1 MVMGYSI
8 IMIECASIDIFTLMC
23 SFIVQYFEIYIL
35 SINFEL
41 YQIFVNFNISPIM
54 QRITKIIGVVLLLF
68 ISYSAFSQDSATT
81 TTRPK
86 VGLVLSGGG
95 AKGAAHI
102 GVLKYI
108 EEAGIPI
115 DYIAG
120 TSRGSIVGGMYALG
134 YSADEILE
142 IISSVDWDRL
152 ISNTVDRQK
161 ISFARKVEQGTQ
173 LITVPFSLKTRKE
186 DLQSISFRN
195 SLPSGIV
202 SGDNLINLFNSLS
215 VGYSDSLSF
224 SELPIPFV
232 CIATNMLS
240 GEADVLDRGDFTRS
254 LRASMAIPILFDP
267 IKMRNTLYV
276 DGGLTS
282 NFPAEQCRAMG
293 ADYIIG
299 VSMSPGLEDNPDNLS
314 SLLPQIKQLKEII
327 TDKDFERYHEHCD
340 IFISPD
346 LKGVGMLSFDAES
359 VARVTES
366 GYEAAAAMSA
376 EFEALKEQILAQS
389 EGVDREEVP
398 AHKKAINIIENRVMV
413 SKIELVGVNEQ
424 IERWM
429 RRACTVHE
437 GDYVCKDDIDES
449 VSIYYGTGSYE
460 SITYTLHEDSST
472 PGGYILRFRFEDKPP
487 HNVGLGFRFDTQDML
502 SVLLRFGINNNRM
515 SGFKANLDTKL
526 GGNQWL
532 NLNLSYGHMLYPR
545 INVAYNFRNSELD
558 VYDMDKLDMNQKF
571 LQHQFRVYLSENYSR
586 TFSIG
591 VGLELEVLTPKKVL
605 YLMYDTVDADYN
617 SVNTLGTFAYL
628 CYDNLNKNRFPTRG
642 IKGRVDFT
650 WKDSIFKSG
659 DIRTLH
665 FGSLVFGLEGYV
677 PVIENRF
684 VIVPQ
689 LYGSFLFGK
698 GAVNGAAGA
707 WNPIFQ
713 GPVPMFPYMNNMI
726 GGVEMGR
733 HIDHQLPFIGLNKT
747 SFAFNNVAILR
758 ADMRVR
764 VYKNHYLTAMVNY
777 ARSGIDIKNF
787 FNEQEPLLWDS
798 LYDYNASN
806 WWGAGIRYSI
816 DTKVGPIN
824 FDISSSNISKKV
836 NLYFSFGYYF

>member
-1 MVMGYSI
+1 MRR
-8 IMIECASIDIFTLMC
+8 ID
-23 SFIVQYFEIYIL
+23 
-35 SINFEL
+35 
-41 YQIFVNFNISPIM
+41 
-54 QRITKIIGVVLLLF
+54 KIICIALLLLVSF
-68 ISYSAFSQDSATT
+68 PVFSQDTT
-81 TTRPK
+81 ADANRPK

-120 TSRGSIVGGMYALG
+120 TSMGSIVGGMYALG

-195 SLPSGIV
+195 SLPSGLV

-299 VSMSPGLEDNPDNLS
+299 VSMSPGLEDNTDNLS
-314 SLLPQIKQLKEII
+314 SLLPQVKQLKEII
-327 TDKDFERYHEHCD
+327 TDKDFDHYHEQCD

-359 VARVTES
+359 VARVTQS
-366 GYEAAAAMSA
+366 GYEAAAAMMA
-376 EFEALKEQILAQS
+376 DFEALKELIFSQTD
-389 EGVDREEVP
+389 VDTMESAP
-398 AHKKAINIIENRVMV
+398 AYKRAINIIENRVMV

-429 RRACTVHE
+429 RRACTVRV

-472 PGGYILRFRFEDKPP
+472 PGGYILRFKFEDMPP
-487 HNVGLGFRFDTQDML
+487 HDFGLGFRFDSQDML
-502 SVLLRFGINNNRM
+502 SVLLHLGINSNRM
-515 SGFKANLDTKL
+515 SGFKAKLDSKL
-526 GGNQWL
+526 GSNQWL
-532 NLNLSYGHMLYPR
+532 KLNLSYGHMLYPR
-545 INVAYNFRNSELD
+545 VNIAYNFRNSELD

-591 VGLELEVLTPKKVL
+591 VGVEAEVLTPRKVL
-605 YLMYDTVDADYN
+605 YLMHESVDADYN

-642 IKGRVDFT
+642 LKGRVDFT
-650 WKDSIFKSG
+650 WKDCTFNDW
-659 DIRTLH
+659 DIQKLH
-665 FGSLVFGLEGYV
+665 FGSVVFGLEGYV
-677 PVIENRF
+677 PIIEDRF
-684 VIVPQ
+684 VVIPQ

-698 GAVNGAAGA
+698 GAVSGTTEG

-713 GPVPMFPYMNNMI
+713 GPVPMYPYMNNMI
-726 GGVEMGR
+726 GGAEKGR

-747 SFAFNNVAILR
+747 SFTFNNLAILR
-758 ADMRVR
+758 ADLRVR
-764 VYKNHYLTAMVNY
+764 VHKNHYLTAMVNY
-777 ARSGIDIKNF
+777 ARSGIDIRNF
-787 FNEQEPLLWDS
+787 FNEQDPLLWSS

-806 WWGAGIRYSI
+806 WWGAGVRYSL
-816 DTKVGPIN
+816 DTKVGPLN